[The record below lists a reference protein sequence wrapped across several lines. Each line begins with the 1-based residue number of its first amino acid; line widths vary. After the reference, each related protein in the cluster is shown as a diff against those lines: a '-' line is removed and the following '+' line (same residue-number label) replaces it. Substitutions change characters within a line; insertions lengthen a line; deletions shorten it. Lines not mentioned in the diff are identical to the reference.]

1 MLDTAVCRASDCFL
15 KPIDS
20 LILGS
25 SVLRAL
31 LFVRTEYSMVEMG

>member
-1 MLDTAVCRASDCFL
+1 MFDAAVCRTSDRFL

-20 LILGS
+20 LILES

-31 LFVRTEYSMVEMG
+31 LFIRTEDSMVEMG